1 MLITQAEWA
10 RRHGFSRQYV
20 SRLVKQGI
28 VRLSNGQI
36 DPAKADAALTA
47 MRDPARPLR
56 RGAVQNE
63 VRREPAREVADR
75 PAVRPTSESL
85 ALPQSGDLP
94 TLFLRTRIKSEV
106 ERARLLELKAKV
118 ESGRYVDAEEV
129 AAAAFNTARIVRD
142 ALLSIADR
150 LAPILAA
157 ESDAA
162 AIHAALSSEIRT
174 ALHEL
179 TGGPEAG
186 S

>member
-28 VRLSNGQI
+28 VRLRDGRI
-36 DPAKADAALTA
+36 DPAQADAALAA

-56 RGAVQNE
+56 RGVVQNE
-63 VRREPAREVADR
+63 AQREPAREVADR
-75 PAVRPTSESL
+75 PAVRPTSDSL

-129 AAAAFNTARIVRD
+129 SAAAFNRARIVRD

-174 ALHEL
+174 ALQEL

>member
-28 VRLSNGQI
+28 VRLRDGRI
-36 DPAKADAALTA
+36 DPAQADAALAA
-47 MRDPARPLR
+47 MRDPARPAR
-56 RGAVQNE
+56 RNGVQNE
-63 VRREPAREVADR
+63 SRPHPAREVNDR
-75 PAVRPTSESL
+75 PAPRAGPEPL

-129 AAAAFNTARIVRD
+129 AAGAFNKARVVRD
-142 ALLSIADR
+142 TLLSIADR

-162 AIHAALSSEIRT
+162 AIHGALSSEIRT
-174 ALHEL
+174 ALQEL
-179 TGGPEAG
+179 TGGPEVG
-186 S
+186 

>member
-36 DPAKADAALTA
+36 DPAKADAALAA
-47 MRDPARPLR
+47 MRDPARPSR

-85 ALPQSGDLP
+85 ALPPSGDLP

-129 AAAAFNTARIVRD
+129 AAAAFNKARIARD

-157 ESDAA
+157 QSDAA

-174 ALHEL
+174 ALQEL
-179 TGGPEAG
+179 TGGPETG
-186 S
+186 Q

>member
-28 VRLSNGQI
+28 VRVSDGRI
-36 DPAKADAALTA
+36 DPAQADAALAA
-47 MRDPARPLR
+47 MRDPARPTR
-56 RGAVQNE
+56 RTGAQSDD
-63 VRREPAREVADR
+63 RRQPAREVNDR
-75 PAVRPTSESL
+75 PAPRAAADAL

-129 AAAAFNTARIVRD
+129 AAAAFNKARIARD

-157 ESDAA
+157 ESDSA

-174 ALHEL
+174 ALQEL

>member
-36 DPAKADAALTA
+36 DPAK
-47 MRDPARPLR
+47 
-56 RGAVQNE
+56 
-63 VRREPAREVADR
+63 
-75 PAVRPTSESL
+75 
-85 ALPQSGDLP
+85 
-94 TLFLRTRIKSEV
+94 
-106 ERARLLELKAKV
+106 
-118 ESGRYVDAEEV
+118 EEV
-129 AAAAFNTARIVRD
+129 AAAAFNKARIARD

-157 ESDAA
+157 QSDAA

-174 ALHEL
+174 ALQEL
-179 TGGPEAG
+179 TGGPETG
-186 S
+186 Q

>member
-28 VRLSNGQI
+28 VRLSSGQI
-36 DPAKADAALTA
+36 DPVKADAALAA

-56 RGAVQNE
+56 RGAAQNE
-63 VRREPAREVADR
+63 IRREPAREVAADR
-75 PAVRPTSESL
+75 PAARAAESL

-129 AAAAFNTARIVRD
+129 AAAAFNKARIVRD

-157 ESDAA
+157 ESDPA

-174 ALHEL
+174 ALQEL